1 MEALNMPD
9 AFQQLAPWLVLL
21 APPPAVEMVD
31 WVTTAAIGG
40 RKVLVIEPRPEQAER
55 LEEQLMQR
63 EIPTVKVCRELIG
76 AENIFINWYHFN
88 DPRRDGIMPLE
99 VLQKERPN
107 LRLLRQERRPQ
118 RRLEEVLDLWS
129 TSLAEP
135 LGEGGVLQIPP
146 ELAEATLAGCGAW
159 LQRLEMVQVWGA
171 AKDPVVC
178 LAERL
183 EPLGFRLEIEES
195 DHQLWR
201 VDATEQLRIARKAW
215 AEEKQVLIE
224 QLAELQADR
233 NRLQD
238 KQEQISSEL
247 DEVLS
252 LLEGAT
258 AASP

>member
-1 MEALNMPD
+1 MEALSMPV
-9 AFQQLAPWLVLL
+9 ALKKLATWLVLL

-31 WVTTAAIGG
+31 WVTSAAIGG
-40 RKVLVIEPRPEQAER
+40 RKVLVIEPRPEQAEQ

-63 EIPTVKVCRELIG
+63 EIPTAKVCRELIG

-88 DPRRDGIMPLE
+88 DPRRDGITPLE

-118 RRLEEVLDLWS
+118 LRLEEVLDLWS

-171 AKDPVVC
+171 AKDPAVC
-178 LAERL
+178 LAKRL

-238 KQEQISSEL
+238 KQEQIASEL

-252 LLEGAT
+252 LLEGAA